1 MIPDAKDTKAKPCQV
16 DPGRLLLLRKQAQI
30 NWKGVQN
37 PGGRSVVEPGFE
49 SQNCLTPEP
58 TLGVLPKV
66 TQAVSTEVIP

>member
-1 MIPDAKDTKAKPCQV
+1 MIAYAKDTKAKPRQV
-16 DPGRLLLLRKQAQI
+16 DPGLVLLLRKQAQI
-30 NWKGVQN
+30 NWKGAQN

-58 TLGVLPKV
+58 MLRVLPKV